1 VKLFDIRIKTT
12 WFIPGHSIATFPLQ
26 MQIVANV
33 GHEIGIFVPAWWAEA
48 MNKGGKS

>member
-1 VKLFDIRIKTT
+1 VIFRAAIAGEVDSPRLVRLFDIRIKTT

-33 GHEIGIFVPAWWAEA
+33 DHEI
-48 MNKGGKS
+48 